1 MKKILI
7 TVVILA
13 VLAGLGWFLFK
24 RYERKNAN
32 PVSGLKPRV
41 EMSLAEI
48 SSITDS
54 TMDMSMKVLIDNPL
68 PLSMDIKSFAYEVKV
83 DGVQII
89 DSDYAKPLQIEPR
102 DSVTLDIPTEL
113 NIDTFSKVAKKGEA
127 AGQDSALYQFEVFLK
142 LAKPVL
148 GYDTLRIEMEKRLP
162 LYHLPEI
169 EVVGIDLEKFRLRKS
184 EMVIDLRFVNK
195 NDFAIQF
202 KNMKYSIDLGKEK
215 TTINGQYPGVTRVP
229 ARSDKVYQIPVQ
241 IELGKMINA
250 GTQMLFQ
257 GKKFPYTVHLR
268 SQIVTDNEILKNS
281 KLAMRIQG
289 NMEDMKAVKKIVETK

>member
-1 MKKILI
+1 MKKVFITLVILI
-7 TVVILA
+7 ILA
-13 VLAGLGWFLFK
+13 GTGWFLFK

-54 TMDMSMKVLIDNPL
+54 TMEMSMKMLIDNPL
-68 PLSMDIKSFAYEVKV
+68 PLGMDIENFVYQVKV

-89 DSDYAKPLQIEPR
+89 ESDYMKPLKIEPR
-102 DSVTLDIPTEL
+102 DSVTIDIPTEL
-113 NIDTFSKVAKKGEA
+113 KIDTFSKVAKRGEA

-148 GYDTLRIEMEKRLP
+148 GHDTLRIEMEKRLP

-169 EVVGIDLEKFRLRKS
+169 EVVGIDLEKFKLKKS
-184 EMVIDLRFVNK
+184 ELNVDLRFINK

-202 KNMKYSIDLGKEK
+202 KNMRYSIDLGKEK
-215 TTINGQYPGVTRVP
+215 TTINGQSPGVTRVP
-229 ARSDKVYQIPVQ
+229 AKSDKVYQIPVQ
-241 IELGKMINA
+241 VELGKMISA

-257 GKKFPYTVHLR
+257 GKKFPFTVHLR
-268 SQIVTDNEILKNS
+268 SQIISDNDMLKNS
-281 KLAMRIQG
+281 KLNMRIRG
-289 NMEDMKAVKKIVETK
+289 NMEDMKAAKKMVEMK